1 MLWALMCKFLKKSCQ
16 NSCTYHRFPYF
27 CTAPATAITR
37 WQMKLISEDNLST
50 APAPVEVA
58 EAIVLE
64 NALLSVKTD
73 PVGPAATT
81 APTGEVL
88 PTAKDSLTVDH
99 RLTWADY
106 RDLFKN
112 MSINAGIRQW
122 MTYSVQFRNWV
133 ACCITAFESMPN
145 IQTWTAKVP
154 DQFKHDIGV
163 NEIFFHRQAPGKVHV
178 MN

>member
-27 CTAPATAITR
+27 CTAPATDITR
-37 WQMKLISEDNLST
+37 WQMKLISDNSVIE
-50 APAPVEVA
+50 AAPVKDEMATVP
-58 EAIVLE
+58 IT
-64 NALLSVKTD
+64 KQPT

-81 APTGEVL
+81 APAGEVL
-88 PTAKDSLTVDH
+88 PATKDSLSVDH